1 MPSYV
6 SIKRW
11 MDSAEKLRTADRLLA
26 LRRKLKSEITDRA
39 EQSSLLIATWNLRD
53 FDSNRLGHG
62 QRLRESYYYIAE
74 IVSAFDLV
82 VLQEVNRNLEALELL
97 LSILGAEWDYIATD
111 AIEASSGTPQRVA
124 FVFRQSKIMFRK
136 IAGEIVLPGGRQ
148 QALPAAAAH
157 LPKPELQFV
166 RAPFLAAFQVG
177 DFKFNLCTM
186 HIDYRDAKG
195 EGLQQNLA
203 QLERIAEF
211 LRERQ
216 EREREH
222 FILLGDFGI
231 GAPSDLMARVLDRS
245 GFDIP
250 EALTKRRIKADD
262 HYYDQ
267 IAFRVQEDRLELAGA
282 GAFRFFD
289 SVFRDNDEDF
299 EAYQELMPEEKAND
313 LWNGGPR
320 GYYAD
325 QWRSWQMSDHLP
337 LWVELKVDFA
347 DRYLDMIRKSANS

>member
-82 VLQEVNRNLEALELL
+82 VLQEVNRNLEALEIL

-111 AIEASSGTPQRVA
+111 AIDAPSGTPQRMA
-124 FVFRQSKIMFRK
+124 FVFRQSKVTFRK
-136 IAGEIVLPGGRQ
+136 IAGEIVLPGRQ
-148 QALPAAAAH
+148 KMLASVAGNVRNE
-157 LPKPELQFV
+157 ELGFV
-166 RAPFLAAFQVG
+166 RSPFLAAFQVG
-177 DFKFNLCTM
+177 DFKFNLCIL
-186 HIDYRDAKG
+186 HLDYRNAQSND
-195 EGLQQNLA
+195 LQKNLA
-203 QLERIAEF
+203 QLESLAAF

-231 GAPSDLMARVLDRS
+231 GAPSDLMGRVLDRN

-250 EALTKRRIKADD
+250 EALTKRRIKNSE
-262 HYYDQ
+262 HHYDQ
-267 IAFRVQEDRLELAGA
+267 IAFRLQEDRLELAGA
-282 GAFRFFD
+282 GAFRHFD
-289 SVFRDNDEDF
+289 AVFRDNDEDF
-299 EAYQELMPEEKAND
+299 EAYQELMPEDKAND

-320 GYYAD
+320 GYYVD
-325 QWRSWQMSDHLP
+325 QWRSWQISDHVP

-347 DRYLDMIRKSANS
+347 DRYLDMIRKTAISP